1 MTNSAKIQ
9 VSLVAPLQLQHPIDQ
24 LGVLL
29 AQIAD
34 LEAQA
39 EIIKNE
45 LKANEGTIEG
55 DLYKGCVT
63 LSERKTVDNKAVFI
77 AADVPVEIIAKYT
90 KTSAVITLKVTSR

>member
-1 MTNSAKIQ
+1 MTILAK
-9 VSLVAPLQLQHPIDQ
+9 LQASHPIDE
-24 LGVLL
+24 LGFLL

-39 EIIKNE
+39 EIIKNT
-45 LKANEGTIEG
+45 LKSEEGTIEG

-77 AADVPVEIIAKYT
+77 AADVPAELIAKYT
-90 KTSAVITLKVTSR
+90 KTTAVITLKVTSR